1 MFKEAAQATVQTTTA
16 RVQTTVHRVSN
27 IITSVTS
34 NINFC
39 QAVTDMNVAG
49 MNVVQQENERY
60 SARASMENNVNI
72 EDVIKAMQ
80 LLLSLPTSYEM
91 DDKLFTTNVIVEV
104 LIEIVTEFQRNP
116 ECARVKAAFLLI
128 VLSEESGDKNR

>member
-1 MFKEAAQATVQTTTA
+1 
-16 RVQTTVHRVSN
+16 
-27 IITSVTS
+27 
-34 NINFC
+34 
-39 QAVTDMNVAG
+39 MNVAG